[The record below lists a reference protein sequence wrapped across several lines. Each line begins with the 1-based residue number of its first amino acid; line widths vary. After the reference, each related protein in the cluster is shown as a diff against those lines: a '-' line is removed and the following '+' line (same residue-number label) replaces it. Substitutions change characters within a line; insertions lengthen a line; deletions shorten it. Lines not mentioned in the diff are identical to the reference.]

1 MTEETKVWQ
10 CAIGNRVDGWFGPR
24 DLAVSQAI
32 LRGTDEIPELT
43 PAQLAAPS
51 TFIGAAKRLDDPDLP
66 RIGARIG
73 VGEDELHAV
82 IDVETA
88 GGGFDSLGRP
98 RLLFEPHIF
107 YRQLPAGPL
116 RDRAVAEGLA
126 YQSWG
131 RAPYPPESYT
141 RLQKAI
147 LIDREAALKSAS
159 WGLGQIMGFNHA
171 LAGFDH
177 VEAMVAAFMEDE
189 EAHLEAMVT
198 FIIAAELD
206 DELRAHNW
214 AGFARGYN
222 GASYASHGYHTRL
235 AAAYARWHGIKDTPL
250 L

>member
-1 MTEETKVWQ
+1 
-10 CAIGNRVDGWFGPR
+10 
-24 DLAVSQAI
+24 
-32 LRGTDEIPELT
+32 
-43 PAQLAAPS
+43 
-51 TFIGAAKRLDDPDLP
+51 
-66 RIGARIG
+66 
-73 VGEDELHAV
+73 
-82 IDVETA
+82 VETA

-107 YRQLPAGPL
+107 YRQLGPGAKL
-116 RDRAVAEGLA
+116 DRAMAEGLA

-131 RAPYPPESYT
+131 RSPYPSDSYP
-141 RLQKAI
+141 RLQRAI

-206 DELRAHNW
+206 DELRGHNW

-222 GASYASHGYHTRL
+222 GAAFASHGYHTRL
-235 AAAYARWHGIKDTPL
+235 AAAYARWRGIKDTPL
-250 L
+250 F